1 MRTMHDLGPY
11 GPYTPSPGPT
21 RRLGSGGGRRRNQ
34 LVGGLALVTAALVMM
49 TLGPGLGLLVLGLL
63 WVLVRALAAHL
74 DDGGRRQWF
83 KVLVQYA
90 AVAALVVAVMG
101 VAPAPDPP
109 KKAPPRRPAATA
121 DQADPWGE
129 LRARW
134 DRLVDRVSAEAPVI
148 QFPADPKEGR

>member
-11 GPYTPSPGPT
+11 GLYTPSPGPT

-34 LVGGLALVTAALVMM
+34 LVGALALVTAGLVMM
-49 TLGPGLGLLVLGLL
+49 TLGTGLGLLVLGLL

-109 KKAPPRRPAATA
+109 KKAPPRQAATE
-121 DQADPWGE
+121 QANPWGE

-134 DRLVDRVSAEAPVI
+134 NRLVDRASAEAPVI
-148 QFPADPKEGR
+148 QFGTDAKKGR